1 MSKGLLYLLHFSMQS
16 ISNQSRRDRKGQNR
30 TAKMA
35 RFWWVFAGYD
45 GFLLFVLTLNQFLFP
60 AVSHGLLICILCQI
74 WAYIL
79 ASSSLINLVHAIA
92 YTHTST
98 RATSLMRVKYNT
110 RHFCLWHLLSGT
122 LKWIK

>member
-16 ISNQSRRDRKGQNR
+16 ISNQSRRDRKGQNT

-98 RATSLMRVKYNT
+98 RAISLMRVKNNT